1 VTLETRGLHFSYNG
15 RPVLAGLSLSLARG
29 ESVGILGVNGA
40 GKSTLL
46 RCLNRSLKP
55 QKGAVLVEGRN
66 LADLSGEQIA
76 RLLGY
81 VPQSRFTAP
90 LTVFDSVLLGRKP
103 HIKWQASGRD
113 LQVVAE
119 VLAQMGLEKLAM
131 RPVARLSGG
140 EAQKVVIARALA
152 QEPSMLLLDEPTSNL
167 DLRNQL
173 ELMRLLGRVMHDK
186 GIGAAICLHDINLA
200 LRYMKRLVLLKEGR
214 IKAILTPEQLTPELI
229 SEVYGVEVIL
239 AQVEG
244 YRVVIPRAARGEPA
258 ESGLEA
264 KLDRETWGHDS
275 N

>member
-1 VTLETRGLHFSYNG
+1 MTLETRGLHFSYNG

-46 RCLNRSLKP
+46 RCLNRNLKP

-66 LADLSGEQIA
+66 LADLSGEEIA

-81 VPQSRFTAP
+81 VPQNRFTDP
-90 LTVFDSVLLGRKP
+90 LNVFDSVLLGRKP

-131 RPVARLSGG
+131 RPVASLSGG

-152 QEPSMLLLDEPTSNL
+152 QEPRMLLLDEPTSNL

-173 ELMRLLGRVMHDK
+173 ELMRLLGRVMKDK
-186 GIGAAICLHDINLA
+186 GIGAAVCLHDINLA
-200 LRYMKRLVLLKEGR
+200 LRYMTRLVLLKEGG
-214 IKAILTPEQLTPELI
+214 IKAILTPEQLSPELI

-239 AQVEG
+239 AQVAG
-244 YRVVIPRAARGEPA
+244 HRVVIPQEARGEPA
-258 ESGLEA
+258 EGGLDA
-264 KLDRETWGHDS
+264 KLDRETVGHDS